1 MEITDTEMDALVL
14 NVVGELVR
22 ELAPSFPDRDRVQR
36 SVLKHL
42 SDHVG
47 KAVVASL
54 KRLEDREQ
62 IEADRDTDVR
72 KGRPFYY
79 GLRKAARRI

>member
-1 MEITDTEMDALVL
+1 MEITDAEMDALVL
-14 NVVGELVR
+14 NAVRELVR
-22 ELAPSFPDRDRVQR
+22 ELAPNFPDRDRVQR
-36 SVLKHL
+36 RVLEHL
-42 SDHVG
+42 SDHIDH
-47 KAVVASL
+47 AVVVSL

-79 GLRKAARRI
+79 WLPKTPRRI